1 MIIRAD
7 LHIHGRYSMATS
19 KNMTP
24 ELLSSQGTLKGL
36 HLVAT
41 GDAFHQGWLNMIEEA
56 TEEAKPGIYRIR
68 NTKKIHNEF
77 LQEEIPEKISKNPET
92 NLILTSEVEDSK
104 RVHHLI
110 ILPSFEA
117 AYNIRKKLKGN
128 LDSDGRPRV
137 RMNGAEIQELVLEN
151 GCIMGPSHAFTPWT
165 SIYKEYDS
173 IMDCYGEKPDFVELG
188 LSADTD
194 MADRIEELQEIPFLT
209 NSDAH
214 SPWPHRLGREFNEID
229 VKNIS
234 FPALARAI
242 REEKITANYGF
253 DPRLGKYHHTAC
265 TKCYQQ
271 FHPADAI
278 KMKMKCPCGGTI
290 KKGVDYRVEELAT
303 WNKPKHPHHRP
314 PYIHIMP
321 LAEIISLTYSKG
333 VTTKFVQRKWQELI
347 LKFGDEIS
355 VLIDA
360 PMTKLVEIDPEIAL
374 RIKAFRDKTLQIRVG
389 GGGKYGEM
397 VFNENEKVVNE
408 VYKNENSTLDAFMK

>member
-24 ELLSSQGTLKGL
+24 ELLSSQGSLKGL

-41 GDAFHQGWLNMIEEA
+41 GDAFHQGWLNMIEET
-56 TEEAKPGIYRIR
+56 TEEVAEGVYRIKETR
-68 NTKKIHNEF
+68 NMHNEF
-77 LQEEIPEKISKNPET
+77 LQEEIPEGLSQNSET
-92 NLILTSEVEDSK
+92 QLILTAEVEDSK

-110 ILPSFEA
+110 ILPSLDA
-117 AYNIRKKLKGN
+117 AYQMRKKLKGN

-137 RMNGAEIQELVLEN
+137 RMNGAEIQELALEN

-165 SIYKEYDS
+165 GIYKEYDS
-173 IMDCYGEKPDFVELG
+173 IHDCYRETPDFVELG
-188 LSADTD
+188 LSADTN

-229 VKNIS
+229 VKDLS
-234 FPALARAI
+234 FPSLVRAI
-242 REEKITANYGF
+242 ADKKITANYGF

-271 FHPADAI
+271 FHPEEAI
-278 KMKMKCPCGGTI
+278 KMNMKCPCGGTI

-303 WNKPKHPHHRP
+303 WDEPHHPLHRP

-360 PMTKLVEIDPEIAL
+360 PLEEMVEIDSEL
-374 RIKAFRDKTLQIRVG
+374 TRRIKAFRDKTLQIKVG
-389 GGGKYGEM
+389 GGGKYGEL
-397 VFNENEKVVNE
+397 VF
-408 VYKNENSTLDAFMK
+408 NENSTLDAFL

>member
-1 MIIRAD
+1 
-7 LHIHGRYSMATS
+7 
-19 KNMTP
+19 MTP
-24 ELLSSQGTLKGL
+24 ELLSSQGSLKGL

-41 GDAFHQGWLNMIEEA
+41 GDALHQKWLKMIENA
-56 TEEAKPGIYRIR
+56 TEEANSGVFRV
-68 NTKKIHNEF
+68 TDSNEVQNVF
-77 LQEEIPEKISKNPET
+77 LQQEIPRGPLKNPET
-92 NLILTSEVEDSK
+92 NLILTTEVEDSK

-110 ILPSFEA
+110 ILPSLET
-117 AYNIRKKLKGN
+117 AYRIRKKLKGN
-128 LDSDGRPRV
+128 LDSDGRPRI
-137 RMNGAEIQELVLEN
+137 RMNGAEIQDIAREN
-151 GCIMGPSHAFTPWT
+151 GCLIGPSHAFTPWT

-173 IMDCYGEKPDFVELG
+173 LMDCYDETPDFVELG

-214 SPWPHRLGREFNEID
+214 SPWPHRLGREFNEIE

-234 FPALARAI
+234 FPALARAFHDK
-242 REEKITANYGF
+242 KITANYGF
-253 DPRLGKYHHTAC
+253 DPRLGKYHRTAC
-265 TKCYQQ
+265 TKCYQH

-278 KMKMKCPCGGTI
+278 RMKMKCPCGGTI

-303 WNKPKHPHHRP
+303 WNKPKHPPHRP

-360 PMTKLVEIDPEIAL
+360 PMEDLMEVDPELSI
-374 RIKAFRDKTLQIRVG
+374 RIRAFRDKTLQIRVG
-389 GGGKYGEM
+389 GGGKYGEI
-397 VFNENEKVVNE
+397 VFDGENEEVVNE
-408 VYKNENSTLDAFMK
+408 VYKNENLTLDAFMK

>member
-24 ELLSSQGTLKGL
+24 ELLSSQGSLKGL

-56 TEEAKPGIYRIR
+56 TEEATEGIFRIR
-68 NTKKIHNEF
+68 ESRKMHNEF
-77 LQEEIPEKISKNPET
+77 LQEKIPESHSKNPET

-110 ILPSFEA
+110 ILPSLEA
-117 AYNIRKKLKGN
+117 AYQMRKKLKGN

-137 RMNGAEIQELVLEN
+137 RMNGAEIQELALEN
-151 GCIMGPSHAFTPWT
+151 GCIIGPSHAFTPWT

-173 IMDCYGEKPDFVELG
+173 IMDCYTEKPDFVELG

-194 MADRIEELQEIPFLT
+194 MADRIQELQDIPFLT

-214 SPWPHRLGREFNEID
+214 SPWPHRLGREFNEIN
-229 VKNIS
+229 VKNLS
-234 FPALARAI
+234 FPALVSAI
-242 REEKITANYGF
+242 ADKKITANYGF

-271 FHPADAI
+271 FHPEEAI
-278 KMKMKCPCGGTI
+278 RMNMKCPCGGTI

-303 WNKPKHPHHRP
+303 WDEPHHPQHRP

-333 VTTKFVQRKWQELI
+333 VTTKFVQKIWQELI

-360 PMTKLVEIDPEIAL
+360 PLNELVEIDPELAR
-374 RIKAFRDKTLQIRVG
+374 RIRAFRDKTLQINVG
-389 GGGKYGEM
+389 GGGKYGEL
-397 VFNENEKVVNE
+397 VFNEDNSTD
-408 VYKNENSTLDAFMK
+408 STLDSFL